1 MNYPNDLFI
10 DLNPKSCYIKRKSN
24 KSLTSEINNIIGQ
37 TLSTSS
43 HLKLDFEYSKR
54 KLTKESNYS
63 SNSYSLSNQFS
74 NSQNENESNPVKT
87 IIVTDNSSDKE
98 EENKNIPIEHLNETS
113 SFVPISPS
121 NDFCNK
127 SNNTNSLTI
136 SRIATDKITFKN
148 INCENSIENL
158 SSKNSSFYSL
168 KSPLISNKNS
178 NESLKKNKTQMHK
191 NFSYFC
197 KENKKNIFE
206 NLTSQISS
214 HENIQQLEEKCKN
227 DNLLNEIPILSKKI
241 LLSNYQNY
249 LKSNLPI
256 VYPRDTDNKIINGF
270 SAFTYKNDSSKIKT
284 KISINI
290 NLNNSHGIFNLFS
303 LYNPIINIETLNN
316 KYQILINSNIINIKN
331 FFNDITGEFIILT
344 FHNNIFYVF
353 HHEIHNINKFHYK
366 ALYSID
372 NSTKITY
379 LNIEQKIRIQKNFD
393 FLILFNK
400 GVSNFLSNKELCII
414 IYKTMRKII
423 LKNESFELFL
433 EKVIKNFFNNVIQ
446 KGGKKDMACIFIC
459 FSNLKQIFE
468 KKNINKIDEI
478 LIMIENTSYNEEYF
492 NSNNKND
499 MSVDSLKLI
508 ITPSKIGTNKCN
520 NNISFKEEKSLTSV
534 IEHQKNEST
543 KISNNNNSNKKQIQK
558 KTLLNC
564 CGFFC

>member
-24 KSLTSEINNIIGQ
+24 KSLTSEIKNIIGQ

-63 SNSYSLSNQFS
+63 SNSYSLSNQSS

-121 NDFCNK
+121 NDFSNK

-158 SSKNSSFYSL
+158 SSKNSSLYSL

-178 NESLKKNKTQMHK
+178 NESLKKNKTEMHK

-353 HHEIHNINKFHYK
+353 HHEIHNINKFYYK

-423 LKNESFELFL
+423 LKNESFESFL

-534 IEHQKNEST
+534 ITQKNEST

>member
-24 KSLTSEINNIIGQ
+24 KSLTSEIKNIIGQ

-63 SNSYSLSNQFS
+63 SNSYSLSNQSS

-121 NDFCNK
+121 NDFSNK

-148 INCENSIENL
+148 INFENSIENF

-178 NESLKKNKTQMHK
+178 NESLKKNKTEMHK

-353 HHEIHNINKFHYK
+353 HHEIHNINKFYYK

-400 GVSNFLSNKELCII
+400 GVSTFLSNKELCII

-423 LKNESFELFL
+423 LKNESFESFL

-534 IEHQKNEST
+534 ITQKNEST